1 MTKTLSKIMHN
12 GDEYNFPAWVEW
24 PSSSTDGHLAV
35 FDWATWKLIKD
46 WWAVPT
52 VPTNVSS
59 FNNDA
64 GYLTSSTWVTSVNS
78 HTWAVTV
85 NEVPSG
91 WSIWQLLTWT
101 WSWPVWMNGIMERV
115 ASLDAADWS
124 NKEQTVNVMWVTTT
138 NIIIVSPDP
147 ANINDYA
154 SNSVYCSAQGSGTLT
169 FKCNTVPSVD
179 INVNILTIN

>member
-1 MTKTLSKIMHN
+1 MTNTLNKIMHN
-12 GDEYNFPAWVEW
+12 GDEYLLPSYSAGTNIQISASNQISATDTTYSAWTGL
-24 PSSSTDGHLAV
+24 SL
-35 FDWATWKLIKD
+35 TWTTF
-46 WWAVPT
+46 A
-52 VPTNVSS
+52 N
-59 FNNDA
+59 
-64 GYLTSSTWVTSVNS
+64 TWVTSVNN

-101 WSWPVWMNGIMERV
+101 WNWPAWMNGIMERQ
-115 ASLDAADWS
+115 ASLTVANWS
-124 NKEQTVNVMWVTTT
+124 NKEQTVNVMWVTAS
-138 NIIIVSPDP
+138 NVIIVSPDP

>member
-12 GDEYNFPAWVEW
+12 GDEYDFPAWVEW

-35 FDWATWKLIKD
+35 FDWATWKLIRD

-52 VPTNVSS
+52 GVPT
-59 FNNDA
+59 
-64 GYLTSSTWVTSVNS
+64 W
-78 HTWAVTV
+78 
-85 NEVPSG
+85 

-101 WSWPVWMNGIMERV
+101 WSWPAWMNGIMERQ
-115 ASLDAADWS
+115 ASLTVANWS
-124 NKEQTVNVMWVTTT
+124 SKTQTVNVMWVTTT
-138 NIIIVSPDP
+138 NVIIVSPDP

-154 SNSVYCSAQGSGTLT
+154 SNSVYCSAQGNGTLT
-169 FKCNTVPSVD
+169 FKCNTIPSVD